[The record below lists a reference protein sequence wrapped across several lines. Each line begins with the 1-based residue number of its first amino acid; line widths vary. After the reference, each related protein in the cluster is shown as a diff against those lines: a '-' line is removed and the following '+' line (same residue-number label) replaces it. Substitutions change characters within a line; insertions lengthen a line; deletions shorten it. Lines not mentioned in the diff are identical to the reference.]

1 MTGLHVLR
9 AGEGPTLLLLHG
21 IGSSATAWSKQ
32 FERLEGDFTCIAPD
46 LPGYGD
52 SPDPQGATLDAL
64 VTDVADVLQGAA
76 AHVIGVSF
84 GALTTLALAR
94 SRPDLVKSMVLSDA
108 TLGRAT
114 LSWEDR
120 ERWLQH
126 REALSQELA
135 TRSIER
141 AAEIAGRNAPV
152 SVIEEIATHMRR
164 ARPIGYRTVARVIAE
179 TDARPWL
186 RAIGVPALILCGD
199 DDRVTGMNV
208 SQVLLEELPDAT
220 LRAIADAG
228 HAPHIEQPDRFAEAV
243 RYFIGKLA
251 P

>member
-1 MTGLHVLR
+1 
-9 AGEGPTLLLLHG
+9 
-21 IGSSATAWSKQ
+21 
-32 FERLEGDFTCIAPD
+32 
-46 LPGYGD
+46 
-52 SPDPQGATLDAL
+52 
-64 VTDVADVLQGAA
+64 
-76 AHVIGVSF
+76 
-84 GALTTLALAR
+84 
-94 SRPDLVKSMVLSDA
+94 
-108 TLGRAT
+108 
-114 LSWEDR
+114 
-120 ERWLQH
+120 
-126 REALSQELA
+126 
-135 TRSIER
+135 
-141 AAEIAGRNAPV
+141 
-152 SVIEEIATHMRR
+152 
-164 ARPIGYRTVARVIAE
+164 VIAE